1 MFCLVRNKLDQR
13 FRTDGYTFAAGD
25 TFLFIDESNAVHDVD
40 SVKVTNFHTASE
52 SGTAVLAGLRTASRH
67 TDGGH
72 TVLVAE
78 IFIFGGSLL
87 TGSRTFD
94 ESDHLF
100 HISGLHAHDL
110 AYLCRHSRSS
120 HRAGGNRCFSLCD
133 SLCQSIAAGKS
144 TAAAVV
150 ARQTFS

>member
-1 MFCLVRNKLDQR
+1 
-13 FRTDGYTFAAGD
+13 
-25 TFLFIDESNAVHDVD
+25 
-40 SVKVTNFHTASE
+40 
-52 SGTAVLAGLRTASRH
+52 TAVLAGLRTASRH

-100 HISGLHAHDL
+100 HIYGLHAHDL

-150 ARQTFS
+150 ARQTFSYRNLLFIHRYFKLLGGDTKKNRNHKT